1 MHLKEN
7 EDFVRVPHPSTRP
20 PANNLRDG
28 YRDKVGRA
36 WGMAVDAVNAIN
48 RSDTEGDDEILDRF
62 RSGDQRA
69 LRWLYDRYGAA
80 VLHLALVTIGNRHDA
95 EDIVQAT
102 FVAAWQA
109 RDRYDPQ
116 RGSPLAW
123 LLGIARRKAV
133 DLVRL
138 RSRQDRVTDTLRQV
152 ETAGEDP
159 GAGVDTVVDRLVVAD
174 ELRVLEPAQRRV
186 LELSFFDDLTHV
198 QIAALTGMP
207 LGTVKSHLRRGLAR
221 LRSRWEVD
229 RAFGS

>member
-1 MHLKEN
+1 MEMA
-7 EDFVRVPHPSTRP
+7 
-20 PANNLRDG
+20 AN
-28 YRDKVGRA
+28 
-36 WGMAVDAVNAIN
+36 AVNTID
-48 RSDTEGDDEILDRF
+48 RSDTGGDDEILDRF
-62 RSGDQRA
+62 RSGDELA

-80 VLHLALVTIGNRHDA
+80 VLHLAHTSLGNRHDA

-102 FVAAWQA
+102 FVAAWQS
-109 RDRYDPQ
+109 RDRYD
-116 RGSPLAW
+116 RRLGSPLAW

-152 ETAGEDP
+152 ETAVHDHGHD
-159 GAGVDTVVDRLVVAD
+159 ADAVVDRLVVAD
-174 ELRVLEPAQRRV
+174 GLRVLEPDQRRV
-186 LELSFFDDLTHV
+186 LELSFYDDLTHV

-229 RAFGS
+229 RAASGS